1 MNDLFEQLLANELS
15 LQSMIIVGPNDSIRP
30 QKGSES

>member
-1 MNDLFEQLLANELS
+1 MNDMFKQLLANELS
-15 LQSMIIVGPNDSIRP
+15 LQSMIIVGLNDSIRP

>member
-1 MNDLFEQLLANELS
+1 MNDLFKQLLANELS